1 MSCCKKDCD
10 STSGNNFTASYAF
23 IVLILFILLA
33 IIWGG
38 AFYWK
43 EGNLF
48 FWSCQKIVDIYI
60 KFGYNVNVR
69 LPEKAGSAYIFW
81 DTTPKVVSL
90 LI

>member
-38 AFYWK
+38 TFY
-43 EGNLF
+43 
-48 FWSCQKIVDIYI
+48 
-60 KFGYNVNVR
+60 
-69 LPEKAGSAYIFW
+69 
-81 DTTPKVVSL
+81 
-90 LI
+90 